1 MLHNRKIP
9 FARLLTRTGARTVNV
24 NVSSLTNLFN
34 YNREKHFG
42 PTDLHGVSQSM
53 SMTLLL
59 ILPLATLVINF
70 LSQVGIFV
78 VPASGQTEL
87 NAFPFGACRLSDL
100 SDIYGNFDN
109 ISRSQTGLVLTLF

>member
-24 NVSSLTNLFN
+24 NVSSLTNLF
-34 YNREKHFG
+34 NREKHFG

-78 VPASGQTEL
+78 VPASGQTEIHKYI
-87 NAFPFGACRLSDL
+87 NC
-100 SDIYGNFDN
+100 DI
-109 ISRSQTGLVLTLF
+109 